1 LKIYKKTLYS
11 GEKYQINAKSNDAIT
26 YTVENKYHATVSES
40 SLVTAA
46 FVGQTKIRLDNGN
59 NSKKFKLTVA
69 PKYNLY
75 TLPNVRFGEPR
86 TVSILKLGTPD
97 Q

>member
-1 LKIYKKTLYS
+1 MKIYKKTLYS

-46 FVGQTKIRLDNGN
+46 FVGQN
-59 NSKKFKLTVA
+59 KKSGWTMGTIQK
-69 PKYNLY
+69 NL
-75 TLPNVRFGEPR
+75 N
-86 TVSILKLGTPD
+86 
-97 Q
+97 